1 MDRKNKLSKVMLAA
15 VAIFALATSAF
26 AIPKGPCEP
35 KPDPTVCC
43 KEPPPGPFAF
53 SYAKDI
59 GLSCPR
65 DFYFNAAFLLMQAR
79 EDGLEYAVKQSSV
92 QSAGNN
98 NNVFPLQ
105 GGEIQGYTTGSH
117 STDWNYGV
125 RLNCGFYLNHD
136 AWDLGVSWMY
146 FRINNDKGIIVNGG
160 VLLPLWLDPGIET
173 RGSAT
178 VQDNVTS
185 SARWTA
191 NLHAIDLRLGKPYH
205 ISRYVIFNP
214 HFGVR
219 FGWIGQDFMVR
230 NGGNFY
236 YSDYDHNVD
245 MIAKND
251 FWGLGARAGLD
262 SEWHV
267 GAGWFLFG
275 NIAASLLYSHFDV
288 DQSVTFRN
296 AIRYQLKHEFYT
308 VVPNT
313 EIHLG
318 VCWSKLFSK
327 NRYLFMLKGAY
338 EFHAWF
344 DQNRMRRFFD
354 TAPSCNDEVSR
365 ADLYLSGFSF
375 ALGFE
380 F

>member
-1 MDRKNKLSKVMLAA
+1 MDRKNKLSKVLLAT

-26 AIPKGPCEP
+26 AIPKGPCEQMT
-35 KPDPTVCC
+35 DEVCC

-79 EDGLEYAVKQSSV
+79 EGGLEYAVKQSNV
-92 QSAGNN
+92 AGVVTNSN
-98 NNVFPLQ
+98 AFPLQ
-105 GGEIQGYTTGSH
+105 SGDIQGYTTGSH

-125 RLNCGFYLNHD
+125 RLDAGFYLNHD
-136 AWDLGVSWMY
+136 AWDLNAAWTY
-146 FRINNDKGIIVNGG
+146 FRINNDKGLIVNGG
-160 VLLPLWLDPGIET
+160 VMLPFWLDPGIQVL
-173 RGSAT
+173 GNVNA
-178 VQDNVTS
+178 QDNFTS

-191 NLHAIDLRLGKPYH
+191 NLNTIDLRLGKPYH

-219 FGWIGQDFMVR
+219 FGHIAQDYMVR
-230 NGGNFY
+230 NGGSWNY
-236 YSDYDHNVD
+236 PETVTNVD
-245 MIAKND
+245 MIAKNN
-251 FWGLGARAGLD
+251 FWGIGARAGLD
-262 SEWHV
+262 TEWHV

-275 NIAASLLYSHFDV
+275 KAAAALLYSHFDV
-288 DQSVTFRN
+288 AQSVTIHN
-296 AIRYQLKHEFYT
+296 AIRYQIKHDFYT
-308 VVPNT
+308 VTPNT

-318 VCWSKLFSK
+318 VCWSYRFSK
-327 NRYLFMLKGAY
+327 NRYLLMLKGAY

-365 ADLYLSGFSF
+365 ANLYLSGFSF